1 MGNALAKKFDIGKD
15 YGATGKN
22 TPILL
27 LPSPSPYLV
36 SCLHHVAGHLGSWK
50 IWHGRKKGS
59 APDDEEISIWTFSRD
74 DLAKLKRNPVT
85 DKTVQEQIS
94 QLMRKDLIALKDCTI
109 DGIIEVT
116 EVVEDS
122 KNAIV
127 FTTERIVCS
136 LADVL
141 CRFESVPSGSVDAG
155 FFDNGRSVSE
165 MEISRGLL
173 NLVEG
178 LQYLHTVQR
187 KLHLNIAPGIYP
199 LHQSRC

>member
-36 SCLHHVAGHLGSWK
+36 SCLHHVA
-50 IWHGRKKGS
+50 GS